1 MNTKLILTIVISVA
15 VIGGLVW
22 LLISTPANKAVPAS
36 DIATTTDASAVDT
49 PAKTQSAPALTTSGA
64 GARTFEKGV
73 YVTTVYFTNQGFV
86 PQNITI
92 THGEE
97 VRFVNKTT
105 LTMRVGSQVAANSS
119 STFYSAISDPRAEPK
134 GGTYQI
140 SFTQPGVWSYY
151 SMTGDP
157 YAGVVT
163 VK

>member
-1 MNTKLILTIVISVA
+1 MNAKLIWTIVISAA
-15 VIGGLVW
+15 VILGLAW
-22 LLISTPANKAVPAS
+22 LLISTPVP
-36 DIATTTDASAVDT
+36 
-49 PAKTQSAPALTTSGA
+49 QSAPASDMGTTTDESAAQAPIKAPGSAQNTSGA
-64 GARTFEKGV
+64 GKRTFEKGV
-73 YVTTVYFTNQGFV
+73 YVTTVYFTSQGFV

-97 VRFVNKTT
+97 IRFVNKTT
-105 LTMRVGSQVAANSS
+105 LTMRVGSQTAANSS
-119 STFYSAISDPRAEPK
+119 STFYSTISDPKAEPK